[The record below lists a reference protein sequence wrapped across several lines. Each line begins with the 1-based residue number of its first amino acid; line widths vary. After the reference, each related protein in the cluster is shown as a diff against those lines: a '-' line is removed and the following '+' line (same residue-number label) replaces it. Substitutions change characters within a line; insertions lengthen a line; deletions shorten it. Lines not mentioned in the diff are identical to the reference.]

1 MSVLDKKILKKFALF
16 LGALGVLFGSVFIS
30 FRCGYSKGL
39 EDSPRHF
46 YSVDVV
52 KALNT
57 NTAFKRYVDSLYTAT
72 YRTVLDS
79 VVRHDKVVSVLGKW
93 LDEHP
98 GCAMQKMSVVPGV
111 SQRDYERV
119 FFKGNK

>member
-1 MSVLDKKILKKFALF
+1 MSYLAKKFVLF

-57 NTAFKRYVDSLYTAT
+57 NKDFKRYVDSLYVAT
-72 YRTVLDS
+72 YRSVLDS
-79 VVRHDKVVSVLGKW
+79 VVRHDKVISVIGKW

-98 GCAMQKMSVVPGV
+98 GCAMQKTSVIPGV
-111 SQRDYERV
+111 SQKEYERL
-119 FFKGNK
+119 FFKGKK

>member
-1 MSVLDKKILKKFALF
+1 MSYLAKKFVSSFWAR
-16 LGALGVLFGSVFIS
+16 LGVLFGSVFIS

-57 NTAFKRYVDSLYTAT
+57 NKDFKRYVDSLYIAT
-72 YRTVLDS
+72 YRSVLDS
-79 VVRHDKVVSVLGKW
+79 VVRHDKVISVIGKW
-93 LDEHP
+93 IDEHP
-98 GCAMQKMSVVPGV
+98 GMCHAEDFCHTWGIA
-111 SQRDYERV
+111 E
-119 FFKGNK
+119 GI